1 MKFSSLT
8 ERVKGGA
15 ADVWDSHYAAAEAQR
30 EGKDVIILSVGDP
43 DFATPEPI
51 IEVAVRSLREGNTHY
66 TSSVGVTALRESIA
80 KRHQQLTGVKVS
92 KNNVAVTSGAQNAL
106 FGVAMCICES
116 GDEVIVL
123 QPMYVTYEA
132 TIQAPGATL
141 VPVVLSAEDG
151 FRLDA
156 KRLESAI
163 TPNTRAIFFAS
174 PSNPTGMMLNAD
186 ELKII
191 AELAIEHDLWVVS
204 DEVYSDIVFESE
216 FHHIAA
222 LPGMAERS
230 ITIGSMSKSYAMTG
244 WRTGWMVAPE
254 AMIVNMGRLSLCML
268 YGLPGFVQEAAT
280 YALENEHAAVA
291 EMREIYRRRR
301 DLLIEQLGAIE
312 ELNVF
317 KPDAGMFLMVDVR
330 GTGLEA
336 PEFVRQLYEG
346 TGVSVLD
353 ATAFGAS
360 TEGFVR
366 VSYATGEQQLHDACQ
381 RIGKFIDSLRPISQ
395 AV

>member
-15 ADVWDSHYAAAEAQR
+15 ADVWDSHYAATEAQR
-30 EGKDVIILSVGDP
+30 EGRDVIILSVGDP

-51 IEVAVRSLREGNTHY
+51 VEVAVRSLREGNTHY
-66 TSSVGVTALRESIA
+66 TSSVGITALRENIA
-80 KRHQQLTGVKVS
+80 KRHQRLTGVNVS
-92 KNNVAVTSGAQNAL
+92 KDNIAVTSGAQNAL
-106 FGVAMCICES
+106 FGASMCLCEA

-156 KRLESAI
+156 NRLKAAI
-163 TPNTRAIFFAS
+163 TSKTRAIFYAS
-174 PSNPTGMMLNAD
+174 PSNPTGMILNQQ

-191 AELAIEHDLWVVS
+191 AELAIQHDLWVVS
-204 DEVYSDIVFESE
+204 DEVYSDIVFESQ
-216 FHHIAA
+216 FHHIAS
-222 LPGMAERS
+222 LPGMDERT

-254 AMIVNMGRLSLCML
+254 TMVDNMARLSLCML
-268 YGLPGFVQEAAT
+268 YGLPGFVQEAAS
-280 YALENEHAAVA
+280 YALENEHAAVT
-291 EMREIYRRRR
+291 EMREIYKRRR
-301 DLLIEQLGAIE
+301 DLLFEQLVPIA
-312 ELNVF
+312 ELKVF
-317 KPDAGMFLMVDVR
+317 KPDAGMFLMVDIR
-330 GTGLEA
+330 GTGLGTM
-336 PEFVRQLYEG
+336 EFVQQLYAA

-360 TEGFVR
+360 AEGFVR
-366 VSYATGEQQLHDACQ
+366 MSYATSEDVLHEACQ
-381 RIGKFIDSLRPISQ
+381 RIGKFIKSLRPVSQ

>member
-1 MKFSSLT
+1 
-8 ERVKGGA
+8 
-15 ADVWDSHYAAAEAQR
+15 
-30 EGKDVIILSVGDP
+30 
-43 DFATPEPI
+43 
-51 IEVAVRSLREGNTHY
+51 
-66 TSSVGVTALRESIA
+66 
-80 KRHQQLTGVKVS
+80 
-92 KNNVAVTSGAQNAL
+92 
-106 FGVAMCICES
+106 
-116 GDEVIVL
+116 
-123 QPMYVTYEA
+123 MYVTYEA

-163 TPNTRAIFFAS
+163 TANTRAIFYAS
-174 PSNPTGMMLNAD
+174 PSNPTGMILND
-186 ELKII
+186 EELKII
-191 AELAIEHDLWVVS
+191 AELAIQHDLWVVS
-204 DEVYSDIVFESE
+204 DEVYSDIVFESQ

-222 LPGMAERS
+222 LPGMGERT

-254 AMIVNMGRLSLCML
+254 AMIVNMDRLSLCML
-268 YGLPGFVQEAAT
+268 YGLPGFVQEAAS

-301 DLLIEQLGAIE
+301 DLLFKQLTSIA
-312 ELNVF
+312 ELKVF
-317 KPDAGMFLMVDVR
+317 KPDAGMFLMVDIR
-330 GTGLEA
+330 GTGLGTM
-336 PEFVRQLYEG
+336 EFVRQLYAA

-360 TEGFVR
+360 AEGFVR
-366 VSYATGEQQLHDACQ
+366 ISYATGEDILHEACQ
-381 RIGKFIDSLRPISQ
+381 RIGKFIESLRPVSQ

>member
-15 ADVWDSHYAAAEAQR
+15 ADVWDTHTVATEARR
-30 EGKDVIILSVGDP
+30 EGQDVIILSVGDP

-51 IEVAVRSLREGNTHY
+51 VEVAVRSLREGNTHY
-66 TSSVGVTALRESIA
+66 TSSVGIIALRESIA
-80 KRHQQLTGVKVS
+80 RRHQRLTGVKVS

-106 FGVAMCICES
+106 FGASMCICEA

-151 FRLDA
+151 FRLHA
-156 KRLESAI
+156 KRLKSAI
-163 TPNTRAIFFAS
+163 TPNTRAIYYAS
-174 PSNPTGMMLNAD
+174 PSNPTGMILNHE
-186 ELKII
+186 ELEII
-191 AELAIEHDLWVVS
+191 AELAIQHDLWVVS

-216 FHHIAA
+216 FLHIAA
-222 LPGMAERS
+222 LPGMDERT

-254 AMIVNMGRLSLCML
+254 AMVANMARLSLCML
-268 YGLPGFVQEAAT
+268 YGLPGFVQEAAS

-291 EMREIYRRRR
+291 EMREIYRQRR
-301 DLLIEQLGAIE
+301 DLLLEQLTAID

-330 GTGLEA
+330 GTGLGA
-336 PEFVRQLYEG
+336 PDFVRQLYAEA
-346 TGVSVLD
+346 GVSVLD

-360 TEGFVR
+360 AGGFVR
-366 VSYATGEQQLHDACQ
+366 VSYATGEQQLREACR
-381 RIGKFIDSLRPISQ
+381 RISKFIDSLRPISQ

>member
-15 ADVWDSHYAAAEAQR
+15 ADVWDSHYAAAKAR
-30 EGKDVIILSVGDP
+30 HEGKDVIVLSVGDP

-66 TSSVGVTALRESIA
+66 TSSVGVTALRDSIA
-80 KRHQQLTGVKVS
+80 RRHQQLTGVRVN

-106 FGVAMCICES
+106 FGASMCICET

-141 VPVVLSAEDG
+141 VPVALSAEDG

-156 KRLESAI
+156 KRLKSAI
-163 TPNTRAIFFAS
+163 TPNTRAIFYAS
-174 PSNPTGMMLNAD
+174 PSNPTGMMLNRE
-186 ELKII
+186 ELKTI

-254 AMIVNMGRLSLCML
+254 SMIVNMARLFLCML
-268 YGLPGFVQEAAT
+268 YGLPGFVQEAAS

-291 EMREIYRRRR
+291 EMREIYRQRR
-301 DLLIEQLGAIE
+301 DLLLGQLSAID
-312 ELNVF
+312 ELHVF

-336 PEFVRQLYEG
+336 PDFVRQLYAE

-360 TEGFVR
+360 AKGFVR
-366 VSYATGEQQLHDACQ
+366 VSYATGEEQLHDACQ
-381 RIGKFIDSLRPISQ
+381 RISKFIDSLRPISQ

>member
-15 ADVWDSHYAAAEAQR
+15 ADVWDTHTVATEARRDGQ
-30 EGKDVIILSVGDP
+30 DVIILSVGDP

-51 IEVAVRSLREGNTHY
+51 VEVAVRSLREGNTHY
-66 TSSVGVTALRESIA
+66 TSAVGIIALRESIA
-80 KRHQQLTGVKVS
+80 RRHQRLTGVSVN

-106 FGVAMCICES
+106 FGASMCICDA

-141 VPVVLSAEDG
+141 VPVVLAAEDG

-156 KRLESAI
+156 KRLKSAI
-163 TPNTRAIFFAS
+163 TPNTRAIYYAS
-174 PSNPTGMMLNAD
+174 PSNPTGMILNRE

-191 AELAIEHDLWVVS
+191 AGLAIQHDLWVVS
-204 DEVYSDIVFESE
+204 DEVYSDIVFESK

-222 LPGMAERS
+222 LPGMDERT

-254 AMIVNMGRLSLCML
+254 AMVANMAMLSLCML
-268 YGLPGFVQEAAT
+268 YGLPGFVQEAAS
-280 YALENEHAAVA
+280 YALENEDAAVA
-291 EMREIYRRRR
+291 EMREIYRQRR
-301 DLLIEQLGAIE
+301 DLLLEQLTAID

-336 PEFVRQLYEG
+336 PDFVRQLYAE

-360 TEGFVR
+360 AGGFVR
-366 VSYATGEQQLHDACQ
+366 VSYATGEQQLSEACR

>member
-15 ADVWDSHYAAAEAQR
+15 ADVWDTHTVATEAQH
-30 EGKDVIILSVGDP
+30 EGQDVIILSVGDP

-51 IEVAVRSLREGNTHY
+51 VEVAVRSLREGNTHY
-66 TSSVGVTALRESIA
+66 TSSVGIIALRESIA
-80 KRHQQLTGVKVS
+80 RRHQRLTGVSVN

-106 FGVAMCICES
+106 FGASMCICEA

-132 TIQAPGATL
+132 TIQAPGARL

-156 KRLESAI
+156 ERLKSAI
-163 TPNTRAIFFAS
+163 TPNTRAIYYAS
-174 PSNPTGMMLNAD
+174 PSNPTGMILNRE

-191 AELAIEHDLWVVS
+191 AGLAIEHDLWVVS

-216 FHHIAA
+216 FHHIAT
-222 LPGMAERS
+222 LPGMDERT

-254 AMIVNMGRLSLCML
+254 AMIANIARLSLCML
-268 YGLPGFVQEAAT
+268 YGLPGFVQEAAS
-280 YALENEHAAVA
+280 YALENEDAAVA
-291 EMREIYRRRR
+291 GMREIYRQRR
-301 DLLIEQLGAIE
+301 DLLLEQLTAID

-336 PEFVRQLYEG
+336 SDFVRQLYAEA
-346 TGVSVLD
+346 GVSVLD

-360 TEGFVR
+360 AGGFVR
-366 VSYATGEQQLHDACQ
+366 VSYATGEQQLLEACR
-381 RIGKFIDSLRPISQ
+381 RIGKFVDSLRPISQ